1 MCARIYVLYY
11 KYCQL
16 SRILFNISLTES
28 FSFYTISRII
38 SDHFKY
44 CYYYYYYY
52 YCNYYYISIIVND
65 IVKINLIITMLLI
78 KHIILYETVRLYIFN
93 ELDKILINFPRV

>member
-38 SDHFKY
+38 SDHFNY
-44 CYYYYYYY
+44 CYYYYYYYY
-52 YCNYYYISIIVND
+52 YCNYYYISVIV
-65 IVKINLIITMLLI
+65 IITILMILL
-78 KHIILYETVRLYIFN
+78 K
-93 ELDKILINFPRV
+93 LI